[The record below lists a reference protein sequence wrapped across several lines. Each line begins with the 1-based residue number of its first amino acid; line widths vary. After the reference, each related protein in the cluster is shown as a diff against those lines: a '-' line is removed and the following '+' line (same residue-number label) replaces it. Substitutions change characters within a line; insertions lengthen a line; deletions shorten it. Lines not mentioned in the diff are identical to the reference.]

1 MRLHP
6 KCLQDS
12 ATVTHTEKSVSDD
25 DAKCVAAATVSS
37 RLDCCNSVLCGT
49 SRLNISKLHRAQNM
63 LARAIQVGKEIRAR
77 NTSRRRVHFPT
88 YAMLGHTKQRIGQIG
103 RIYRCETPHRCDDCN
118 VLPSHPVYLT
128 GTGRYSDSRYS
139 DKILLKGATNTNSNH
154 NPDPNPLHYP
164 FRNVGIAVV
173 GIAAASR
180 I

>member
-1 MRLHP
+1 MTWADIRKTGGRQSYRLVGTRSFKNEVTP
-6 KCLQDS
+6 QTPTGLCDS
-12 ATVTHTEKSVSDD
+12 DTYGKSVSDD

-103 RIYRCETPHRCDDCN
+103 RIYRCETNTASMRWLQCSPI
-118 VLPSHPVYLT
+118 PSRVFNGY
-128 GTGRYSDSRYS
+128 R
-139 DKILLKGATNTNSNH
+139 
-154 NPDPNPLHYP
+154 PL
-164 FRNVGIAVV
+164 FRQPLFRQN
-173 GIAAASR
+173 ASKR
-180 I
+180 RN

>member
-1 MRLHP
+1 LIYKMTWADIRKTGGRQSYRLVGTRSFKNEVTP
-6 KCLQDS
+6 QTPTGLCDS
-12 ATVTHTEKSVSDD
+12 DTYGKSVSDD

-103 RIYRCETPHRCDDCN
+103 RIYRCET
-118 VLPSHPVYLT
+118 
-128 GTGRYSDSRYS
+128 
-139 DKILLKGATNTNSNH
+139 NT
-154 NPDPNPLHYP
+154 
-164 FRNVGIAVV
+164 
-173 GIAAASR
+173 ASMR
-180 I
+180 